1 LSKKEKRFFIFL
13 LLSISTFF
21 GIIVLVSI
29 AIWHFS
35 SLEQRVLMSAL
46 WFFAVTIS
54 AFLIS
59 SYLFGALF
67 KTKRSLHFLI
77 QETLHELNV
86 PLSVIKANLKML
98 LSAEHDPKKCQRLE
112 RIVQASDDLHRLY
125 TEVDYYIKREIRSE
139 TKELFDV
146 APLIVTILAQ
156 LHDVNHEMRFN
167 VEISSLTLFAD
178 KHGLTK
184 VFTNLLTNAIK
195 YNQEGRPI
203 HIFQEGNTLI
213 FRDEGIGMSEAELFL
228 VFDRYYQAD
237 NEHEGFG
244 IGLNLVKAY
253 CDEHKILLSIH
264 SQKGHGTTIRLNL
277 SNLVCKK

>member
-1 LSKKEKRFFIFL
+1 LSKKEKRLFIFL

-35 SLEQRVLMSAL
+35 SLEQRILMSAL

-98 LSAEHDPKKCQRLE
+98 LSAETEPKKCQRLE

-125 TEVDYYIKREIRSE
+125 TDVDYYIKREIRSE

-146 APLIVTILAQ
+146 APLITAILAQ
-156 LHDVNHEMRFN
+156 LHDVNHDIRFK
-167 VEISSLTLFAD
+167 VDISSLTLFAD

-203 HIFQEGNTLI
+203 DIFQEENTLLL
-213 FRDEGIGMSEAELFL
+213 RDEGIGMSEAELFL
-228 VFDRYYQAD
+228 VFDRYYQA
-237 NEHEGFG
+237 NSAHEGFG

-277 SNLVCKK
+277 SNLICKK